1 MLHENMLLVLTT
13 SVREAS
19 IMSIDKICFHVE
31 IREILISIP
40 ILSRIMSKPSMQELS
55 RDRHYHMIT
64 REYIKG
70 EWVHFQICFAFP
82 LEEGI
87 YSK

>member
-1 MLHENMLLVLTT
+1 MNTH
-13 SVREAS
+13 
-19 IMSIDKICFHVE
+19 KICFHVE
-31 IREILISIP
+31 IREIFISIP

-55 RDRHYHMIT
+55 RNCHYHMIT
-64 REYIKG
+64 REYHKG
-70 EWVHFQICFAFP
+70 EWVHFQGKQFFLICFAFP